1 MRKSTYPVEGF
12 VEKLYEA
19 WYSSGMTQEQVADL
33 VGTGRQSINSYL
45 NGWRVPN
52 ATVLARMCSALNVS
66 ADYILGLKE
75 GE

>member
-1 MRKSTYPVEGF
+1 MRKRAYPVDGF

-19 WYSSGMTQEQVADL
+19 WYNSGMTQEQVADL
-33 VGTGRQSINSYL
+33 VGTGRQTINSYL

-52 ATVLARMCSALNVS
+52 ATMLAKMCSLFKVS
-66 ADYILGLKE
+66 ADYLLGLKE